1 MKKQESGIK
10 QNGRITNP
18 DKQDAY
24 AILRR
29 DIVELRLKPGT
40 IVSIRDLCGHY
51 EMSRS
56 PMRDALIRL
65 SQEGLIDLLPQRGI
79 RISQIDLKRVEEER
93 FLRVSVERNVMRAYM
108 AIKKPGDTE
117 LLEASV
123 KKQWESLQAK
133 DFRRSIALDDDF
145 HRFFYKATG
154 NRFCADVIWR
164 ASGHYSRVRLL
175 TCAERDLAE
184 EVTRQHGEIIA
195 AIRSSDEEK
204 LLTLFTHHLSKID
217 TDEQVLTKKYPDLFV
232 QREASGKDEDMLRKD
247 FLDTLKI

>member
-1 MKKQESGIK
+1 VKKQESATVQK
-10 QNGRITNP
+10 SRISSP

-24 AILRR
+24 SVLRR
-29 DIVELRLKPGT
+29 DIVELCLKPGT

-51 EMSRS
+51 AMSRS

-93 FLRVSVERNVMRAYM
+93 FLRVSVENNVMRAYM
-108 AIKKPGDTE
+108 THKQPGDAE
-117 LLEASV
+117 LLEESV
-123 KKQWESLQAK
+123 KKQRESLLAK
-133 DFRRSIALDDDF
+133 DFRRSIALDDEF

-164 ASGHYSRVRLL
+164 ASGHYSRIRLL
-175 TCAERDLAE
+175 TCAERDIAE
-184 EVTRQHGEIIA
+184 EVTRQHAGMIA
-195 AIRSSDEEK
+195 AIRASDEEK
-204 LLTLFTHHLSKID
+204 LLTLFRNHLSKID
-217 TDEQVLTKKYPDLFV
+217 TDEHVLTKKYPDLFV
-232 QREASGKDEDMLRKD
+232 QRDTSGKDEDVLRRD